1 MGLSS
6 PQTPSYPGSS
16 SVASNGTTLHR
27 ASRCRMASSRAST
40 AACATS
46 ASMSTCSQTSPRR
59 ATSSKNGGTTT
70 TPTDRT
76 RASTG
81 SHQPSSQLAP
91 RRGKTGTDS
100 PYDRGQIGE
109 QVRWGE
115 DGGNVPRLKRF
126 LSEVKA
132 GVVPQTLWTYEAVGH
147 TQ

>member
-1 MGLSS
+1 MGLSG

-46 ASMSTCSQTSPRR
+46 ASMSTCTQPSPRR

-109 QVRWGE
+109 QVSRPQWLVEAHRDLDSAVAAAYGCSADISE
-115 DGGNVPRLKRF
+115 DDAL
-126 LSEVKA
+126 A
-132 GVVPQTLWTYEAVGH
+132 GILE
-147 TQ
+147 

>member
-1 MGLSS
+1 
-6 PQTPSYPGSS
+6 
-16 SVASNGTTLHR
+16 
-27 ASRCRMASSRAST
+27 MASSRAST

-59 ATSSKNGGTTT
+59 AASSKNGGTTT

-109 QVRWGE
+109 QVIFRPERGLWYLSGYVLSKKGALALLDLLPCRGPIDLWINHKFGE
-115 DGGNVPRLKRF
+115 LDVRALRR
-126 LSEVKA
+126 S
-132 GVVPQTLWTYEAVGH
+132 VVNQRR
-147 TQ
+147 